1 MTIHS
6 SFQNLGSRWV
16 ALYPEPKGVIQFI
29 GGAFFGAPPS
39 VTYFLGAISSYFP
52 TLPLVSYHF
61 LLENLLRAGY
71 SIVVVPYL
79 LTVNHWS
86 VARQLLAEQQQLPS
100 ELLKVVETLGYATSP
115 YQNPE
120 NYLWV
125 GHSLGCEYITLLRSL
140 SWQSKPSGNPEP
152 LEPILAIENQP
163 ALLIAPCF
171 QPPAWLKFSKQPTQ
185 ALARQLLVETAR
197 RAPTAMISFN
207 QDFTAGN
214 LTSQTGDVYWIQT
227 SFQGVNTEEP
237 SETATS
243 LCLGSTVAGD
253 SLENPGAVT
262 EFDAFE
268 SNPTAQ
274 LFASINGQPL
284 PNLFSHR
291 QSCRDQNT
299 TGEIIVEAP
308 GGYQVSTEEDG
319 FLTRLF
325 TTLSLPVGLEHT
337 TVSDGYVVMLEPL
350 STGTYLFNFGNSD
363 GDESTFVL
371 TVNEK
376 VPEPTSTLNLFVLG
390 IGGIASALTSKL
402 KHRAG

>member
-1 MTIHS
+1 MSSLLTQTKNKKMKVLPKLSKLLIPLATVVTLLDAWTSVATALTIS
-6 SFQNLGSRWV
+6 VL
-16 ALYPEPKGVIQFI
+16 
-29 GGAFFGAPPS
+29 APD
-39 VTYFLGAISSYFP
+39 SSYADKTQYEWSALFGQTFLEAPSDNPFQP
-52 TLPLVSYHF
+52 TPELLESLNSSSEVFFLPLTNDGLTRNVNVSDNQAIF
-61 LLENLLRAGY
+61 FP
-71 SIVVVPYL
+71 VK
-79 LTVNHWS
+79 LT
-86 VARQLLAEQQQLPS
+86 L
-100 ELLKVVETLGYATSP
+100 
-115 YQNPE
+115 
-120 NYLWV
+120 
-125 GHSLGCEYITLLRSL
+125 
-140 SWQSKPSGNPEP
+140 
-152 LEPILAIENQP
+152 
-163 ALLIAPCF
+163 
-171 QPPAWLKFSKQPTQ
+171 
-185 ALARQLLVETAR
+185 
-197 RAPTAMISFN
+197 
-207 QDFTAGN
+207 
-214 LTSQTGDVYWIQT
+214 WIQT

-350 STGTYLFNFGNSD
+350 STGTYWLNFGNSD